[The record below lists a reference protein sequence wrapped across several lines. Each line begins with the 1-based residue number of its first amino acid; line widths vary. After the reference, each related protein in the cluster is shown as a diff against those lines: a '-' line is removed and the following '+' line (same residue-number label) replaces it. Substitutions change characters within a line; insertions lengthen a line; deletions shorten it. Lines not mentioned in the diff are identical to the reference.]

1 MISIGRLEA
10 RDRSAWEEL
19 FAGYHAFYGRPN
31 WPRENY
37 DEVWRRFRQDDRIHA
52 WGARVDGQLAGIV
65 HFLVH
70 ASTTSAD
77 VCYLQD
83 LFTAPEARG
92 KGVARALIA
101 EVELWAREQGCARVY
116 WLTQSSNET
125 ARRLYDQVAEN
136 RGLGATALPTLLSAR
151 RCPVALRQGAS
162 SRRMIS
168 SSRAIRNVTVSR

>member
-10 RDRSAWEEL
+10 RDRAAWEQL
-19 FAGYHAFYGRPN
+19 FARYHAFYGRPS
-31 WPRENY
+31 WPRANY
-37 DEVWRRFRQDDRIHA
+37 DEAWSRFEQDDRIHA
-52 WGARVDGQLAGIV
+52 RGARVDGRLGGIV

-101 EVELWAREQGCARVY
+101 EVGRWARERGCARVY
-116 WLTQSSNET
+116 WHTQSGNET

-136 RGLGATALPTLLSAR
+136 KGFIQYVIQL
-151 RCPVALRQGAS
+151 
-162 SRRMIS
+162 
-168 SSRAIRNVTVSR
+168 

>member
-10 RDRSAWEEL
+10 RDRTAWEEL
-19 FAGYHAFYGRPN
+19 FAGYHAFYGRPS
-31 WPRENY
+31 WPKENY
-37 DEVWRRFRQDDRIHA
+37 DEAWSRFEQDDQIHA
-52 WGARVDGQLAGIV
+52 RGARIDGRLVGIV

-83 LFTAPEARG
+83 LFTAPQARG

-101 EVELWAREQGCARVY
+101 EVGHWAQERGCARVY
-116 WLTQSSNET
+116 WHTHSSNET

-136 RGLGATALPTLLSAR
+136 RGFIQYLIQL
-151 RCPVALRQGAS
+151 
-162 SRRMIS
+162 
-168 SSRAIRNVTVSR
+168 